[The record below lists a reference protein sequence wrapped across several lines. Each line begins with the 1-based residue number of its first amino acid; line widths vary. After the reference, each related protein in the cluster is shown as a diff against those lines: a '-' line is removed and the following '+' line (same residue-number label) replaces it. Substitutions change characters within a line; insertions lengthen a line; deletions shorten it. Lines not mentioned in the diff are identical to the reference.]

1 MFPIS
6 VGLKGDQAPTPVPRG
21 GSVPL
26 PPPKKCMPGGLIN
39 IINIECYH

>member
-26 PPPKKCMPGGLIN
+26 PPKKCMPGGLIN
-39 IINIECYH
+39 NINIECYH